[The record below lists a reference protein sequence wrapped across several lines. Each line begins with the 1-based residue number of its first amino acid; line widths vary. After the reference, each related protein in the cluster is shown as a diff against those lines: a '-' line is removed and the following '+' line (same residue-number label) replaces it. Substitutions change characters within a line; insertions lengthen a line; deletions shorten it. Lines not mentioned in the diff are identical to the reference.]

1 MMRSVAL
8 CFLGLFF
15 MVQMG
20 CSRSSIATDE
30 AKERKTSLYR
40 RARAAEQT
48 GDMKE
53 AIRLYRTLL
62 VEEPH
67 SYSVHFQMGALLQ
80 DSEEDYI
87 SALYHYKQYLALRPE
102 TEKTLLVQDRIRVTE
117 QLLAPQLLRK
127 LGESAQGLS
136 QAHLLKENDKLKEHL
151 TKLEGEKSVLSE
163 EKDRAEKTAMTA
175 QAEVERL
182 RDLVNKMRTTDKVE
196 KPTETAATIGERERA
211 SSTGKTREGKSL
223 KELRREAEAEAADAA
238 NKTGTKPTDDVL
250 KKIQK
255 KFDDAPVETG
265 SEAPKKPKPEPKSY
279 AVQSGDSLFKISE
292 KFYGDSTQWKK
303 IRDANRTTI
312 NPDGRLRIGQVL
324 VIP

>member
-1 MMRSVAL
+1 
-8 CFLGLFF
+8 
-15 MVQMG
+15 MVLMG

-48 GDMKE
+48 GDIKE

-62 VEEPH
+62 VEEPR

-136 QAHLLKENDKLKEHL
+136 QAHLLKENDRLKEHL

-163 EKDRAEKTAMTA
+163 DKDRAEKTAMAA
-175 QAEVERL
+175 QAEVERM
-182 RDLVNKMRTTDKVE
+182 RDLINKMRTADRTE
-196 KPTETAATIGERERA
+196 KTTETAATIGERERA

-238 NKTGTKPTDDVL
+238 NKTGTRSTDDVM

-255 KFDDAPVETG
+255 KLDDTPVDEGNG
-265 SEAPKKPKPEPKSY
+265 SSKKAKPEPKSY
-279 AVQSGDSLFKISE
+279 TVQAGDSLFKISE